1 MRGYGRYHRKR
12 YHEKYLIM
20 ADKQI
25 VVATTNEHKVI
36 EISTI
41 VGMFGYDVISR
52 TAAGVPDDF
61 DVEEDGETF
70 EENSFL
76 KAKAVFDLLG
86 GQTAALADDSG
97 LCVDALDGEPGVYS
111 ARFADEDRDFDL
123 INETQKKQI
132 SRGRQDLA
140 NNAKLL
146 RLLDEGGFSSP
157 QDRTARFVSVIT
169 LILPGDEPE
178 VIVCRGEVE
187 GHVDFQETG
196 DAGFGYDPMFI
207 PTASELKSGGLEK
220 YEGKSFGVFLPDDK
234 NLISHRFRALEKL
247 RKNISNLN
255 L

>member
-1 MRGYGRYHRKR
+1 MRGRSRYHRKR

-20 ADKQI
+20 ASKQI
-25 VVATTNEHKVI
+25 VVATTNEHKVT

-52 TAAGVPDDF
+52 TDAGVPDEF
-61 DVEEDGETF
+61 DVEEDGDTF
-70 EENSFL
+70 EENSLL
-76 KAKAVFDLLG
+76 KARAVFDLLG

-97 LCVDALDGEPGVYS
+97 LCVDALDGAPGVYS

-123 INETQKKQI
+123 INETQNNHP

-146 RLLDEGGFSSP
+146 RLLEEGGFSSP

-169 LILPGDEPE
+169 LIMPGDEPE
-178 VIVCRGEVE
+178 IIVCRGEVE
-187 GHVDFQETG
+187 GHVDFRESG

-207 PTASELKSGGLEK
+207 PATYELQNGGLKK
-220 YEGKSFGVFLPDDK
+220 YEGKSFGLFLPEDK

-247 RKNISNLN
+247 RSSISDLN